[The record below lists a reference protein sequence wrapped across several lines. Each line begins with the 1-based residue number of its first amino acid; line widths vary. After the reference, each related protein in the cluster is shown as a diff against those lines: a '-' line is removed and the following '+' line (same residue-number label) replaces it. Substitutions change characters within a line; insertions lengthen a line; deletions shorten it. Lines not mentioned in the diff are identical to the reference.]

1 MRTFIISPPDLD
13 GGVRAHYSAE
23 GAAGAF
29 FFICE
34 LSGMDSLAIEI
45 GREDD
50 DFSRAELNAKTTA
63 FASLLVNHN
72 LRHSSFASFPRRAL
86 KEL

>member
-1 MRTFIISPPDLD
+1 
-13 GGVRAHYSAE
+13 
-23 GAAGAF
+23 
-29 FFICE
+29 
-34 LSGMDSLAIEI
+34 MDSLAIEI

-50 DFSRAELNAKTTA
+50 DLSRAKLNAKTTA